1 MLHNAPAPPT
11 RPRSREAC
19 TLPMTEPSSQY
30 LTTKELAALLR
41 IKERKVYE
49 LAASGEVPCSRATG
63 KLLFPRQAIEAWI
76 GQRSSGQAATAAV
89 QRPNVVLGSHDPLL
103 DWALRE
109 SRSGLA
115 TFLDG
120 SLDGIERFARG
131 EGVATG
137 LHIYLPETDDWNDT
151 LVRDRFGHDPVVL
164 IEFAWRDRGL
174 IVAPDHRAKIRDIAG
189 LRGRRVVPRQPE
201 AGSQVLLTHLFEKDG
216 LRPVDVE
223 LAAVARS
230 ETDAAIAVLEGN
242 VDAAFGLRSLARQYQ
257 LGFVPLVR
265 ERFDLLVDRRAW
277 FEPPLQR
284 FADFCRSVAF
294 DSKAA
299 ALQGYDV
306 SGFGRIHFNGP

>member
-1 MLHNAPAPPT
+1 
-11 RPRSREAC
+11 
-19 TLPMTEPSSQY
+19 MTEPASPY

-49 LAASGEVPCSRATG
+49 LAASGEVPCSRAMG
-63 KLLFPRQAIEAWI
+63 KLLFPRQAVEAWI
-76 GQRSSGQAATAAV
+76 AQSSSGQAGAPA

-137 LHIYLPETDDWNDT
+137 LHVYLPDTDGWNDA
-151 LVRDRFGHDPVVL
+151 LVEERFGHDPVVL
-164 IEFAWRDRGL
+164 IEFAQRDRGL
-174 IVAPDHRAKIRDIAG
+174 IVAPAQQAEIRDIAS

-201 AGSQVLLTHLFEKDG
+201 AGSQVLLAYLLERDG
-216 LRPVDVE
+216 LEADDVAF
-223 LAAVARS
+223 AAVART
-230 ETDAAIAVLEGN
+230 ETDAALAVLEGKA
-242 VDAAFGLRSLARQYQ
+242 DAAFGLRGLARQYG
-257 LGFVPLVR
+257 LDFVPIVR

-284 FADFCRSVAF
+284 LAAFCRTPAF
-294 DSKAA
+294 ATKAGE
-299 ALQGYDV
+299 LQGYDV
-306 SGFGRIHFNGP
+306 SGFGRVRYNGP